1 MTQASENKFL
11 WKKLTAL
18 FVAFVLC
25 LTMVQLPT
33 QEAMAAAKDVTSI
46 TLPKVE
52 GITWADDY
60 GTPLSEDPSDDYNV
74 SDEVDRLVLTPN
86 GTFSK
91 NTTIRAYTN
100 TKPVVSVSA
109 GGATFKVVSDSQEDD
124 QGTYYELRITL
135 GSSAKGEVILGASV
149 GTEKFTV
156 TFPQNDYAVYFIQND
171 LGGTIQQYEKGA
183 KVSFDVKLLDN
194 TKDITVRANE
204 NILEGSLKGGTSDVY
219 SYTIDSIQRNTTI
232 SITAKNKT
240 FQVTLPASTDSYTV
254 TPSGTFSV
262 DYGSSYTFYV
272 TPKTGYQAP
281 TVQVNGSPLSSV
293 GNNQYVITNITKDQT
308 ITIVP
313 AEKEQFRLTFNHG
326 EGYYFTTPE
335 GTKIEGSQQVAYG
348 ENFQFKVVLDED
360 YSQSHPTVTVNNIN
374 ISNQDGVYT
383 ISNVKADQVVNVTG
397 IQKNTYTVNMQ
408 SGEGYSLTA
417 LVSTR
422 VTAGDSFIFTLSIA
436 DGYQKGE
443 NFSVKADGER
453 LELNSYGQYVY
464 TVKKDTLISVEGVE
478 ATTFKAVVSG
488 GENAT
493 VEAANGSDANR
504 IAYNGSYHFT
514 VKPNDYYE
522 VTQVA
527 VNGEVKEAVNGVYT
541 VNNVTGNLTITVVTS
556 PLSVT
561 VQLVDEKFDNSKT
574 QTYTIAD
581 MPEGSLALNDAVTSS
596 ELYAFAG
603 WYNTN
608 GEKVTQIT
616 PADLNNGTVTLTAKW
631 RPSFGDSLTL
641 TAQGVQTNEDGTY
654 TIQITTSID
663 FQKLSEE
670 YNANVRITG
679 YGTLYGAEVFDT
691 SDESIANAI
700 LNRSP
705 AVQDGLLTQSSVAGK
720 KLTNYYRNRDFAPA
734 NFDNQW
740 YGLEKRSSN
749 PMHRYAAGWMELSVD
764 GEKVIVFSNVC
775 EITAPQA

>member
-1 MTQASENKFL
+1 MTQASENRFL

-25 LTMVQLPT
+25 LTMVQMPS

-46 TLPKVE
+46 TLPEVE
-52 GITWADDY
+52 GIIWADDY

-74 SDEVDRLVLTPN
+74 SDETDYLVLTPN

-91 NTTIRAYTN
+91 NITIRAYTN
-100 TKPVVSVSA
+100 TKPVVGASA
-109 GGATFKVVSDSQEDD
+109 GGATFKVVSDLLNDD
-124 QGTYYELRITL
+124 QGTYCELRITL
-135 GSSAKGEVILGASV
+135 GSSAKGDVILEASV
-149 GTEKFTV
+149 GKEMFSV
-156 TFPQNDYAVYFIQND
+156 TFPQNDYAVYSIQNE
-171 LGGTIQQYEKGA
+171 LAGTSQQYEKGA

-194 TKDITVRANE
+194 TKDIIVRANE

-240 FQVTLPASTDSYTV
+240 FQVTLPASTDSYMV
-254 TPSGTFSV
+254 TPSGTVSV

-308 ITIVP
+308 ITIIP
-313 AEKEQFRLTFNHG
+313 AEKEQFRLTFNQG
-326 EGYYFTTPE
+326 EGYSFTTPE
-335 GTKIEGSQQVAYG
+335 GTKIEGAQQVAYG
-348 ENFQFKVVLDED
+348 ESFQFKVVLDENHN
-360 YSQSHPTVTVNNIN
+360 QSNPTVTVNNIN
-374 ISNQDGVYT
+374 ISNQDGIYT
-383 ISNVKADQVVNVTG
+383 ISDIQADQVVNVTG
-397 IQKNTYTVNMQ
+397 VQKNTYTVTMK
-408 SGEGYSLTA
+408 SGNGYTLTA

-422 VTAGDSFIFTLSIA
+422 VTAGDPFSFTLSISN
-436 DGYQKGE
+436 GYQKGE
-443 NFSVKADGER
+443 NFAVKANGET
-453 LELNSYGQYVY
+453 LQADEYGQYTY

-478 ATTFKAVVSG
+478 ATTFKAVASG
-488 GENAT
+488 KNAT
-493 VEAANGSDANR
+493 VEATNGSDANH

-514 VKPNDYYE
+514 VKPDDYYE

-541 VNNVTGNLTITVVTS
+541 VNNVTSDLTITVVTS

-608 GEKVTQIT
+608 GEKVTRIT
-616 PADLNNGTVTLTAKW
+616 PADLNNGAITLTAKW
-631 RPSFGDSLTL
+631 RPTFGDSLKL
-641 TAQGVQTNEDGTY
+641 TAEGVQTNEDGTY
-654 TIQITTSID
+654 TIQITTNID

-679 YGTLYGAEVFDT
+679 YGTLYGAEAFDT
-691 SDESIANAI
+691 SDEAIVNAI
-700 LNRSP
+700 LDRSP

-720 KLTNYYRNRDFAPA
+720 KLTNYYRNRDFSPA
-734 NFDNQW
+734 DFDGQW
-740 YGLEKRSSN
+740 YGLEKHSSS

-775 EITAPQA
+775 EITPPQA